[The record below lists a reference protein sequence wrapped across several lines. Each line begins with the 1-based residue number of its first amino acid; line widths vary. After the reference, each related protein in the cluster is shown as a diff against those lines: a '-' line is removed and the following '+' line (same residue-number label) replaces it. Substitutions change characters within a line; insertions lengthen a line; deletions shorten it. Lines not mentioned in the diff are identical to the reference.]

1 MPARPTSSVH
11 SIHNV
16 SYLLELF
23 RFLIFVCVG
32 VCRCVYVCVR
42 ACLRAYVFWVSVCVC
57 DVCVC
62 VYRGR
67 GRREAVVT
75 T

>member
-42 ACLRAYVFWVSVCVC
+42 ASLRVYVFWVSVCVGMC
-57 DVCVC
+57 MCVCVC
-62 VYRGR
+62 IGEEGGEKRW
-67 GRREAVVT
+67 
-75 T
+75 